1 MDPEEYFER
10 VIRFL
15 ETKGWNTSTTQVNES
30 IYIVTGTRKSE
41 TYYDRM
47 MTMVGVDAATTF
59 GTKHLEYLVDAAGEH
74 DVDQLLATC
83 RGGVEEAATDLLG
96 EQDIEFIDPETIDD
110 AFIDTFEV
118 EREDGLFEQA
128 RASGAGLSGLG
139 GTQFRRSIGSL
150 LSLYLLSAAVLGL
163 AIAVLGT
170 LAGNG
175 DPLPA
180 LLAGGLVL
188 VGPLLG
194 FVGALGLVAGEVAPP
209 SPLGIFLGTL
219 FGYLLFVMVVGAS
232 GGVAGVTAS
241 TGLFESTAM
250 VLAVFGLALPTGI
263 GAVGVAYSSVS
274 LRGRSDA

>member
-10 VIRFL
+10 VVRFL

-30 IYIVTGTRKSE
+30 IYIVTGTRQSE

-47 MTMVGVDAATTF
+47 MAMIGIGPGTTF
-59 GTKHLEYLVDAAGEH
+59 GKTHLEYLVDAASEH

-83 RGGVEEAATDLLG
+83 RGGVEEEATAFLG
-96 EQDIEFIDPETIDD
+96 EYDIEFIDPETIDD

-128 RASGAGLSGLG
+128 RASGTGLFGLG
-139 GTQFRRSIGSL
+139 SSRFKRSLGTL
-150 LSLYLLSAAVLGL
+150 LSLYLLSAAVFGL
-163 AIAVLGT
+163 AVLGT
-170 LAGNG
+170 LGGSG

-194 FVGALGLVAGEVAPP
+194 FVGALGLVAGESDPP
-209 SPLGIFLGTL
+209 SPLGLFLGTL
-219 FGYLLFVMVVGAS
+219 FGYLLFVLLVGAS
-232 GGVAGVTAS
+232 GGVAGVTAA

-250 VLAVFGLALPTGI
+250 ILAVFGLALPTGV